1 MRLSCLLLQ
10 CALLVGNLTPV
21 LWFSANKT
29 GKKTKKKVKSAQ
41 QNALC
46 EKCVISVTMLKVI

>member
-29 GKKTKKKVKSAQ
+29 GKKKKKK
-41 QNALC
+41 
-46 EKCVISVTMLKVI
+46 LKVPSKMHFLRNV